1 MLKEIGIK
9 EALKIYINGEDVL
22 TLEPPPGA
30 PAFGDTYQISTLS
43 TLLDGVRFLVHEE
56 PDEVV
61 FADEPPIETD
71 DTAPETV
78 SEETLREMGVD
89 LTK

>member
-1 MLKEIGIK
+1 MLKEIGVK
-9 EALKIYINGEDVL
+9 EALEM
-22 TLEPPPGA
+22 
-30 PAFGDTYQISTLS
+30 
-43 TLLDGVRFLVHEE
+43 